1 MLILFI
7 TVSYI
12 ISSYL
17 RLVKDSPLLF
27 ENECFLAWKSQC
39 SGLGLS
45 FCYVNEKLR
54 KSYHSTYNQ
63 ILDLFFGVR

>member
-17 RLVKDSPLLF
+17 LLIKDSPLHF
-27 ENECFLAWKSQC
+27 ENECFFGMEESVRGMKLRL
-39 SGLGLS
+39 GLGLS
-45 FCYVNEKLR
+45 FCLCE
-54 KSYHSTYNQ
+54 
-63 ILDLFFGVR
+63 